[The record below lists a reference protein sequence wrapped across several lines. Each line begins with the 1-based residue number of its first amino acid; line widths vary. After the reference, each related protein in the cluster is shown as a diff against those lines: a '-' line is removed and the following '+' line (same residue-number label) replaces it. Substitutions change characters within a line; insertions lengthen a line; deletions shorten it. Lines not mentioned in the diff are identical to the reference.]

1 MRVCVVGAGGIGATL
16 GARLALAGHE
26 VGLVA
31 RGAHLAALQEQGL
44 RFIDEAAGAEH
55 KLRLRAS
62 AEPAE
67 LGAQDVVF
75 LALKAHDIGP
85 MLERVAPLLGPHTSV
100 VPAINGLPW
109 WYFHGVGGANEGR
122 VVRALD
128 PAGTMFA
135 ALDPDRLLG
144 CVVHVAAEVRSPGTV
159 HHTGG
164 QRLILG
170 EPRGGS
176 SARLERVAALLAQAG
191 FEAEATSDIRL
202 AVWTKLVGNLSFN
215 PVAALTGYRMDQL
228 CADEGVVEVIRA
240 SMLEAMAVAEHLG
253 VRIPMTPEA
262 RIELA
267 RQLGAARI
275 SMMQDLEAGRR
286 LELGPIVEAVMELAQ
301 DAGLA
306 MPVTRHV
313 HALTRARARS
323 AGIAQ
328 P

>member
-44 RFIDEAAGAEH
+44 RFVDEAAGAEH
-55 KLRLRAS
+55 RLRLRAS

-164 QRLILG
+164 RRLILG

-176 SARLERVAALLAQAG
+176 TARLERVAALLAQAG

-228 CADEGVVEVIRA
+228 CADEAVVEVIRA

-262 RIELA
+262 RIDLA

>member
-1 MRVCVVGAGGIGATL
+1 
-16 GARLALAGHE
+16 
-26 VGLVA
+26 
-31 RGAHLAALQEQGL
+31 
-44 RFIDEAAGAEH
+44 
-55 KLRLRAS
+55 
-62 AEPAE
+62 
-67 LGAQDVVF
+67 
-75 LALKAHDIGP
+75 
-85 MLERVAPLLGPHTSV
+85 
-100 VPAINGLPW
+100 
-109 WYFHGVGGANEGR
+109 
-122 VVRALD
+122 
-128 PAGTMFA
+128 MFA

-144 CVVHVAAEVRSPGTV
+144 CVVHVAAEVRLPGTV

-164 QRLILG
+164 RRLILG

-176 SARLERVAALLAQAG
+176 TARLGRVAALLAQAG

-262 RIELA
+262 RIDLA